1 MPEYK
6 ILIVEDEEAIS
17 HVIESILSAN
27 HYVPLCARSGGQ
39 ALALANAVQPDLILL
54 DLGLPDMDGVE
65 VLRRLRQWDQIP
77 ILVVSARDQE
87 KQKVEALDLGAND
100 YITKP
105 FGSSELQARIRA
117 ALRQRVISLSNG
129 AARPQRYA
137 AGGLTV
143 DFDKRL
149 VRVDG
154 RDVHLTQIEYKIVEF
169 LARHPG
175 RVMTYDAIMIHVWG
189 PYLTDDNKI
198 LRVNMANIRRKLE
211 KNPAEP
217 QYIQTEMGVGY
228 RMAEEDSLS

>member
-6 ILIVEDEEAIS
+6 ILIVEDEDAIS

-105 FGSSELQARIRA
+105 FGSSELLARIRA

-154 RDVHLTQIEYKIVEF
+154 RDVHLT
-169 LARHPG
+169 P
-175 RVMTYDAIMIHVWG
+175 D
-189 PYLTDDNKI
+189 
-198 LRVNMANIRRKLE
+198 
-211 KNPAEP
+211 
-217 QYIQTEMGVGY
+217 
-228 RMAEEDSLS
+228 

>member
-6 ILIVEDEEAIS
+6 ILIVEDEDAIS

-27 HYVPLCARSGGQ
+27 HYVTLCARSGGQ

-105 FGSSELQARIRA
+105 FGSSELLARIRA

-129 AARPQRYA
+129 AAPPQRYA

>member
-1 MPEYK
+1 M
-6 ILIVEDEEAIS
+6 
-17 HVIESILSAN
+17 
-27 HYVPLCARSGGQ
+27 
-39 ALALANAVQPDLILL
+39 
-54 DLGLPDMDGVE
+54 
-65 VLRRLRQWDQIP
+65 
-77 ILVVSARDQE
+77 
-87 KQKVEALDLGAND
+87 GAND

-105 FGSSELQARIRA
+105 FGSSELLARIRA
-117 ALRQRVISLSNG
+117 ALRQCAAALSAG
-129 AARPQRYA
+129 AVRPEQYT

-149 VRVDG
+149 VRVEGKDI
-154 RDVHLTQIEYKIVEF
+154 HLTQIEYKIVEF

-217 QYIQTEMGVGY
+217 QYIQTEMGIGY
-228 RMAEEDSLS
+228 RIAEEDS